1 MDRPSRST
9 RAHAAAGRP
18 LTIDWTEVQHEV
30 ACGPT
35 RPTTANEKAK
45 MVAGAVTAVIMTAVL
60 FVVVLAFLLPQ

>member
-1 MDRPSRST
+1 M
-9 RAHAAAGRP
+9 
-18 LTIDWTEVQHEV
+18 
-30 ACGPT
+30 